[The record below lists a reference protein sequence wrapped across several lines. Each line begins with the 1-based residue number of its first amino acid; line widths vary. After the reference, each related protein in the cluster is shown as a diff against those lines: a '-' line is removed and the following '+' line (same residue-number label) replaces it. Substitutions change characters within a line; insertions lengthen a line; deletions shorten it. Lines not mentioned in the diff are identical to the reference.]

1 MRCIAHASIR
11 RSDVFEVDN
20 KVVSGRN
27 DTVHRAGTIMRF
39 EFIVRD
45 KVREFLLNH
54 AKFGN
59 LRGNGY
65 DDVLEINATL
75 NNAAESS
82 MVLSN

>member
-27 DTVHRAGTIMRF
+27 DSVHRAGTIMRF

-45 KVREFLLNH
+45 EVSEFLLNH
-54 AKFGN
+54 A
-59 LRGNGY
+59 
-65 DDVLEINATL
+65 
-75 NNAAESS
+75 
-82 MVLSN
+82 

>member
-1 MRCIAHASIR
+1 M
-11 RSDVFEVDN
+11 
-20 KVVSGRN
+20 VVAGRN
-27 DTVHRAGTIMRF
+27 DTIHRAGTIMRF

-45 KVREFLLNH
+45 KVIEFLTEYS
-54 AKFGN
+54 KFGN